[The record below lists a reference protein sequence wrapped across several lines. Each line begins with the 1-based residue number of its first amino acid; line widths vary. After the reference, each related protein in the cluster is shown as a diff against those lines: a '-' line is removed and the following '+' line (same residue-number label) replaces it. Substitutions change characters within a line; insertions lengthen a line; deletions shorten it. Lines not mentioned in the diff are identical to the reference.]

1 MTAHSPPDDSP
12 LDNPVWHALN
22 GPLSRFVASRSTSE
36 LVHFDPEVGIFSA
49 VDRIDEAMWRRI
61 GELVGVDGFC
71 GLFRDVVDSPPEGW
85 EEHFRG
91 PCWQMVAGALPEP
104 AGVEVVRLGP
114 EDHAEMLALAE
125 LTEPGPFLLRTPELG
140 RFIGL
145 RREGH
150 LVAMAGERFRVPG
163 YVEISAVCTHP
174 DARGEGLAAELTLNA
189 AQSIRAGGDEAFL
202 HVLESNES
210 AVRLYQKLGFV
221 IRRKIDVVFV
231 QWHGPDVARES
242 HER

>member
-1 MTAHSPPDDSP
+1 MTEHSSPDDSV

-22 GPLSRFVASRSTSE
+22 GPLSRFVARHSTAD
-36 LVHFDPEVGIFSA
+36 LVHFDPEVSIFSG

-61 GELVGVDGFC
+61 GDLVGIDGVC
-71 GLFRDVVDSPPEGW
+71 GFFRDVIEAPPKGW
-85 EEHFRG
+85 EELFRG
-91 PCWQMVAGALPEP
+91 PCWQMVAGQLPEP
-104 AGVEVVRLGP
+104 SGLEVVPLGP

-125 LTEPGPFLLRTPELG
+125 MTEPGPFQLRTPELG

-145 RREGH
+145 RRDGR

-189 AQSIRAGGDEAFL
+189 AQAIRARGDEAFL
-202 HVLESNES
+202 HVLESNED
-210 AVRLYQKLGFV
+210 ATRLYQKLGFV
-221 IRRKIDVVFV
+221 IRRKIDVVFA
-231 QWHGPDVARES
+231 QWHGPDVA
-242 HER
+242 